1 MEYLQIDESKCV
13 GCGACL
19 GATDLV
25 EETPEGKAK
34 VKNKVVLKG
43 KQLSTAKEIMADCPA
58 QAISLVKG
66 TNVVKAD
73 IGSLIRKLELD
84 LTKELQ
90 GIKKISRAEVKF
102 DADQYSVDF
111 PEAIYGSYSNYEFS
125 SSSKAEKAALAMFDR
140 YVYSQYRRFILEVFV
155 KYKLDK
161 LRHYYIQERG
171 GFIYELNKKFEAMLK
186 DFKSQVAAI
195 GKSGLPK
202 NFTKFEILPD
212 PFLELLSEFEK
223 NSTKSGIMQEFRS
236 RSCSSLSDY
245 DMYIYTDSIEVEGSG
260 FFGGT
265 KEKQRHESLLEA
277 TTEYVKDLKRSM
289 NYVDIDEHAMHLV
302 NHMIEDYQRVGKD
315 LIAEKIRQAQAVK

>member
-1 MEYLQIDESKCV
+1 MEYLQINESKCV

-25 EETPEGKAK
+25 EETAEGKAK

-43 KQLSTAKEIMADCPA
+43 KQLSKAKEIMADCPA

-66 TNVVKAD
+66 ANVVKAD
-73 IGSLIRKLELD
+73 IGSLIRKLESD

-90 GIKKISRAEVKF
+90 GIQKISQSDVKF

-111 PEAIYGSYSNYEFS
+111 PEAIYGSYSNYEYS
-125 SSSKAEKAALAMFDR
+125 SSTKATKAALALFDR

-186 DFKSQVAAI
+186 DFASQVDAV

-212 PFLELLSEFEK
+212 PFLELLSEFEE
-223 NSTKSGIMQEFRS
+223 NSTNSGIMKEFRS
-236 RSCSSLSDY
+236 GSYSSLSDY
-245 DMYIYTDSIEVEGSG
+245 DMYIDTDCIEVGEC
-260 FFGGT
+260 FFGGA
-265 KEKQRHESLLEA
+265 KLKWRHESLLEA
-277 TTEYVKDLKRSM
+277 TTEYIKDLKSSM